1 MPFYDYACKG
11 CGHSFSQRKTC
22 AERHTPELEPCSEC
36 GGQISMVIGAPK
48 IVSGVR
54 GPQSAPDGFKDV
66 LRQIKKTSGKGN
78 TIDV

>member
-1 MPFYDYACKG
+1 MPYYDYACKG
-11 CGHSFSQRKTC
+11 CGHAFSQRKSC
-22 AERHTPELEPCSEC
+22 DERHTPEIDPCSEC
-36 GGQISMVIGAPK
+36 GGQIAMVIGAPL

>member
-1 MPFYDYACKG
+1 MPFYDYACTG
-11 CGHSFSQRKTC
+11 CDNSFSTRRSC

-36 GGQISMVIGAPK
+36 GGEIKMIIGAPK

-66 LRQIKKTSGKGN
+66 LRHIKKQSGKGN

>member
-1 MPFYDYACKG
+1 MPLYDYKCKG
-11 CGHSFSQRKTC
+11 CDNAFELRKSC
-22 AERHTPELEPCSEC
+22 AERHAPELEPCKEC
-36 GGQISMVIGAPK
+36 GGQIAMIVGAPK

-66 LRQIKKTSGKGN
+66 LRQIKKSSGREN